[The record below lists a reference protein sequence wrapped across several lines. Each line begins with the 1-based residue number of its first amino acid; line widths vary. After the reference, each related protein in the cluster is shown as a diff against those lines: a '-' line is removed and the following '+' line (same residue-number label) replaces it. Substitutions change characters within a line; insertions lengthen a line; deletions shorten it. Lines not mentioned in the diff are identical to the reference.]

1 MHNFEGKG
9 AHTLQMYSLAA
20 RFLGREGG
28 GCLLSHSQRMYTK
41 PVSVLAGPLMPAN
54 FPRQPARAVTHTHTA
69 HSAPATAPAHSA
81 LHSARAGSP
90 RTAVPLAA
98 VPTDRPLADR
108 GPGSTPEKG
117 PDPGKQRETH
127 APAPIGRCR
136 RCARECLVGRDRHR
150 SSDRAPCKEAWPTPR
165 T

>member
-20 RFLGREGG
+20 QFLGREGG

-81 LHSARAGSP
+81 PHSARAGSSC
-90 RTAVPLAA
+90 TAVPLAA
-98 VPTDRPLADR
+98 VPTDRPLDR
-108 GPGSTPEKG
+108 QGPRQHPGERTGSWEAKGSTCAH
-117 PDPGKQRETH
+117 TH
-127 APAPIGRCR
+127 QQVQQVCPRVPQVCPR
-136 RCARECLVGRDRHR
+136 VP
-150 SSDRAPCKEAWPTPR
+150 RAP
-165 T
+165 